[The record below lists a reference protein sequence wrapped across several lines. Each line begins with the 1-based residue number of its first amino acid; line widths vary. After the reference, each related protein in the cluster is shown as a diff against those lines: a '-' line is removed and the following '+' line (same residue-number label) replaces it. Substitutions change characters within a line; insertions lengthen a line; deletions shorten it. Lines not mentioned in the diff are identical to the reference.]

1 MNIQYN
7 WNKETGMCIASIIL
21 PNGDVLQGY
30 ATCHP
35 DDEDMCNEKTGE
47 IIAGYR
53 LYIKTQQYNKNYNL
67 RPQLK
72 ALRHLQSLYKR
83 DPNYNEQSYE
93 NRTLRRQIKLL
104 EAEIHY
110 TKVFIDQARKDLKE
124 YINLKDS
131 FYKKIRAKRGQDKL
145 NQESENS

>member
-7 WNKETGMCIASIIL
+7 WNEDVKCCIAFINL
-21 PNGDVLQGY
+21 PNGTKLE
-30 ATCHP
+30 AHAMCHP
-35 DDEDMCNEKTGE
+35 EDEDMCTQKTGE
-47 IIAGYR
+47 IIAWYR
-53 LYIKTQQYNKNYNL
+53 LYIKIQQYIKNCNL

-72 ALRHLQSLYKR
+72 ALLHLQSLYKR
-83 DPNYNEQSYE
+83 DPSYNEQSYE

-104 EAEIHY
+104 EDEISY
-110 TKVFIDQARKDLKE
+110 TKVSIDQARKDLKE
-124 YINLKDS
+124 YIDLKDL

>member
-1 MNIQYN
+1 MNIQYK
-7 WNKETGMCIASIIL
+7 WYEDSKCCKASIKTPTGETIEAL
-21 PNGDVLQGY
+21 
-30 ATCHP
+30 AICHP
-35 DDEDMCNEKTGE
+35 EDEDMCTQKTGE

-53 LYIKTQQYNKNYNL
+53 LYIKVQQYNKNYNL

-72 ALRHLQSLYKR
+72 ALLHLQSLYKR
-83 DPNYNEQSYE
+83 DPSYNEQSYE

-110 TKVFIDQARKDLKE
+110 TKASIDQARKDLKE
-124 YINLKDS
+124 YIDLKDS

-145 NQESENS
+145 NQESENA